1 MAKINCSVSN
11 CSHNKS
17 NTCYSNIVNIGGGC
31 ASKSCTT
38 CCGNFLDS
46 KNYAT
51 LTNNT
56 NSNGP
61 CDALV
66 CSVES
71 CLYNS
76 NKSCT
81 AENID
86 VLGNNVKIYSET
98 NCSTFKQK

>member
-1 MAKINCSVSN
+1 MTKINCTVSN

-31 ASKSCTT
+31 ANEVDTT
-38 CCGNFLDS
+38 CCGNFLDCKGYS
-46 KNYAT
+46 N

-66 CSVES
+66 CSVEN
-71 CLYNS
+71 CLYNC
-76 NKSCT
+76 NKYCK
-81 AENID
+81 AENIN
-86 VLGNNVKIYSET
+86 VMGNNVKIYSET
-98 NCSTFKQK
+98 NCSTFKHK